1 MSRLG
6 PPEED
11 LVGQTL
17 DGRWTVDSRLGA
29 GGMGTVWRGRDRDGT
44 VVAIKVL
51 RADMIHTEDL
61 FKRFAQEASAASR
74 IGNEHIVAVHGFGE
88 TRSGAPYYA
97 MELCDGPDLD
107 VVLRD
112 RGPLPWRRA
121 FAIAE
126 QICTALAAAHEAGI
140 IHRDVKPEN
149 FVLVEREHEHGRDL
163 VKVLDF
169 GIAKLLDPDLAEVE
183 TRTGVSIG
191 TPEYMAP
198 EQGEGSELDGRVDV
212 YGVGVLLYQLI
223 TGKVPF
229 SGGDEFE
236 IMQRHMSEVPPP
248 PSSVVT
254 GGLPKIVDA
263 VILQALEK
271 DRDHRYAD
279 MQRFA
284 RSLHSARHRDDA
296 ELASEPEDDDAPARA
311 IPWAAIVVALVVIAA
326 AIAWAMRS

>member
-1 MSRLG
+1 MSRHA

-11 LVGQTL
+11 LTGTTL
-17 DGRWTVDSRLGA
+17 DGRWTVESRLGA
-29 GGMGTVWRGRDRDGT
+29 GGMGTVWRARDSEGNP
-44 VVAIKVL
+44 VAVKVL

-74 IGNEHIVAVHGFGE
+74 IGDEHIVAVYGFGE
-88 TRSGAPYYA
+88 TRSGAPFYA
-97 MELCDGPDLD
+97 MEFCDGPDL
-107 VVLRD
+107 LAELERK
-112 RGPLPWRRA
+112 GPLPWRRA
-121 FAIAE
+121 FAVAE
-126 QICTALAAAHEAGI
+126 QICTALDAAHKTGI

-149 FVLVEREHEHGRDL
+149 FVLVQREDEHGRDL

-212 YGVGVLLYQLI
+212 YGVGVLLYQLV

-236 IMQRHMSEVPPP
+236 IMSRHMSEVPAP
-248 PSSVVT
+248 PSSVVP

-271 DRDHRYAD
+271 DRDHRYSD

-284 RSLHSARHRDDA
+284 RSLHSARHRDER
-296 ELASEPEDDDAPARA
+296 ELAAESAVVDAGSRK
-311 IPWAAIVVALVVIAA
+311 IPWAAIAVALVVLGVV
-326 AIAWAMRS
+326 IAWAMRA